1 MAWLHAAPKR
11 NDKDDKPPSRFK
23 TLKDGDPLK
32 DLPEI
37 NEYYAICFQL
47 SGMFLTGAMGI
58 IPLTWAELDSF
69 VSRSAYP
76 LSGFEAE
83 NIITMSREY
92 CNFSHKA
99 KELGCAP
106 PYNNNSLY
114 NDEDSLDAMRD
125 KVARQWESFESKLK

>member
-1 MAWLHAAPKR
+1 
-11 NDKDDKPPSRFK
+11 
-23 TLKDGDPLK
+23 
-32 DLPEI
+32 
-37 NEYYAICFQL
+37 
-47 SGMFLTGAMGI
+47 MFLTGAMGI
-58 IPLTWAELDSF
+58 IPLTWVELDAF
-69 VSRSAYP
+69 ISRSGYP

-106 PYNNNSLY
+106 PYNSGVSF
-114 NDEDSLDAMRD
+114 NDDNSLDAMRE